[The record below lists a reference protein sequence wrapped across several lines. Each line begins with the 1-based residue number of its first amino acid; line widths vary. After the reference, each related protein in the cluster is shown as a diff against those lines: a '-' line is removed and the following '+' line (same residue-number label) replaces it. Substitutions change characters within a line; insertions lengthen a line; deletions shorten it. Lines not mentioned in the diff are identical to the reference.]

1 MEHTDRGAMMR
12 DLWSAASI
20 AYLLAGKLARLWC
33 QQVEVVE
40 RAESVELKMQ
50 NGQRFVLQVSEVP
63 QPRFHTKGGKKRIAS
78 AGPIP

>member
-20 AYLLAGKLARLWC
+20 AFLLAGKLAKLWC

-40 RAESVELKMQ
+40 RAESVELKMA
-50 NGQRFVLQVSEVP
+50 NGQRFVLQVSEIP
-63 QPRFHTKGGKKRIAS
+63 QRAFHRGGGKKRVAS
-78 AGPIP
+78 AAPIP